1 MPDVHARFS
10 PSSAE
15 RLIHCPPSLVLG
27 EEAGPEDNSTE
38 YTAEGT
44 EAHTLCEYLLKSE
57 LGEKQKDPRPGL
69 NYYSAEMEECANGYK
84 EEVKSIALF
93 IPKMKEFADVMCVN
107 LGIKRKDFEIVQFWD
122 TYIKTAHDCV
132 MKLLAW
138 NVWDKTFPGSIYAQ
152 QAMFPLRHEFVF
164 VFGEKAYKLNRTIPK
179 RSLGTSSAVR
189 PIRTRRQTDGSM
201 KVTSARPK
209 PEEVNKPLES
219 VIAIASERGAIR
231 SKHPAVMP
239 VGLPAEYIK
248 AMTDEGDYVLEPFAG
263 SGTTLIACEQTGRR
277 CLAMEISPEYCE
289 VIKERYEKETS
300 K

>member
-1 MPDVHARFS
+1 MCGDATNAEDIARLMGDDHAKILFTSPPYSDIRTYKGCDIS
-10 PSSAE
+10 PS
-15 RLIHCPPSLVLG
+15 H
-27 EEAGPEDNSTE
+27 
-38 YTAEGT
+38 
-44 EAHTLCEYLLKSE
+44 
-57 LGEKQKDPRPGL
+57 
-69 NYYSAEMEECANGYK
+69 
-84 EEVKSIALF
+84 IALF
-93 IPKMKEFADVMCVN
+93 IPLMKECTDVMCVN

-122 TYIKTAHDCV
+122 TYIKTAHDCG

-179 RSLGTSSAVR
+179 RSPGTSSAVR

-209 PEEVNKPLES
+209 PEEANKPLES
-219 VIAIASERGAIR
+219 VIAIASERGPIR

-289 VIKERYEKETS
+289 VIKERYEKEKS